1 MATKTQQAAAQ
12 TPPAVGDP
20 HAVYPTHYD
29 VKIHTLRPEGT
40 CRATASVNINGCFA
54 VRGVKVMESS
64 RGLFVSMPSR
74 KTQDGYK
81 EICFPVTAEFRNQ
94 LYGAVMDAYHQAL
107 ELAQAPPQASPV
119 QQAEAPRNGQQMAGM

>member
-64 RGLFVSMPSR
+64 RGLFVSMPS
-74 KTQDGYK
+74 YK
-81 EICFPVTAEFRNQ
+81 AGNGEYKDICFPCTKEARMEFNN
-94 LYGAVMDAYHQAL
+94 AVISAYRQAL
-107 ELAQAPPQASPV
+107 SQGMSQSRQSAPDPTAP
-119 QQAEAPRNGQQMAGM
+119 QQAQEMGL